1 MHLYTAGTPNGRKVS
16 IALEELGLDYDI
28 TWVHIDKEEQMTPEF
43 LALNPNHKIPVFE
56 DDGQVIW
63 ESGAILLHLGER
75 HDPDGL
81 ILPKDAKTRMDAIQ
95 YAFFQTGGIGP
106 TLGRFGAALRKEG
119 DKNLEMIQIFGDE
132 MKRLL
137 GVIDRILEDD
147 REYLAGPYSI
157 GDIMHFPWLQ
167 IVKNLGSPEILE
179 RERVSNWLSRIE
191 ARPAVKKGMAIP
203 E

>member
-1 MHLYTAGTPNGRKVS
+1 MRLYTAATPNGRKIS
-16 IALEELGLDYDI
+16 IALEELGLDYDME
-28 TWVHIDKEEQMTPEF
+28 WVKLDQEEQMTSEF
-43 LALNPNHKIPVFE
+43 LTLNPNHKIPVLE
-56 DDGQVIW
+56 DEGQVIW

-95 YAFFQTGGIGP
+95 YAFFQTGGVGP
-106 TLGRFGAALRKEG
+106 NLGRLGAALRKEG
-119 DKNLEMIQIFGDE
+119 EKNVEMIQIFLEE

-167 IVKNLGSPEILE
+167 IMKDLGSREILDL
-179 RERVSNWLSRIE
+179 ERVSNWLARIE
-191 ARPAVKKGMAIP
+191 ARPAVKKGMAVP